1 MAWPNGQVLL
11 FPFWLS
17 VFFPLGPLGAEI
29 ILLLDQYQLGSSR
42 VVGSAITLICVLS
55 ILCDIQDT
63 FGGGGQ
69 IRYTSM
75 NRG

>member
-1 MAWPNGQVLL
+1 
-11 FPFWLS
+11 

-42 VVGSAITLICVLS
+42 VVGSAITFICVLS

-63 FGGGGQ
+63 FGGGGGGQ
-69 IRYTSM
+69 IRYTYQ
-75 NRG
+75 